1 MQACVTLVHLPAQ
14 AAGENLFYGHS
25 SCLFCSH
32 QRTAALSDVCCH
44 TLHAFVATPLNFE
57 AFNQKQHGLEDACIR
72 LASLLQNDSLA
83 TLLARLEGIL
93 GPLPQHMVRKGRFS
107 HRFYT
112 RQGVIYER
120 SQRTVRRFC
129 ARTS

>member
-1 MQACVTLVHLPAQ
+1 MLLLQRLKNFDA
-14 AAGENLFYGHS
+14 FY
-25 SCLFCSH
+25 
-32 QRTAALSDVCCH
+32 
-44 TLHAFVATPLNFE
+44 
-57 AFNQKQHGLEDACIR
+57 QKQHGLEGARIR
-72 LASLLQNDSLA
+72 LSCLLQNDSLA

-120 SQRTVRRFC
+120 SQRTVRHFC
-129 ARTS
+129 ALTS

>member
-1 MQACVTLVHLPAQ
+1 M
-14 AAGENLFYGHS
+14 GS
-25 SCLFCSH
+25 
-32 QRTAALSDVCCH
+32 
-44 TLHAFVATPLNFE
+44 VA
-57 AFNQKQHGLEDACIR
+57 
-72 LASLLQNDSLA
+72 LQNDSLA

-120 SQRTVRRFC
+120 SQRTVS
-129 ARTS
+129 TSKKLWCMMSLICDVCRSLQVLDRPVECPLEISMHGLHQQPAHGVSKLV

>member
-1 MQACVTLVHLPAQ
+1 MAEQ
-14 AAGENLFYGHS
+14 G
-25 SCLFCSH
+25 
-32 QRTAALSDVCCH
+32 ALH
-44 TLHAFVATPLNFE
+44 TLGSLHGQCLRIVPLRCFV
-57 AFNQKQHGLEDACIR
+57 
-72 LASLLQNDSLA
+72 LQNDSLA

-120 SQRTVRRFC
+120 SQRTVSASQAVVHAVPHLSFVQTLANAGC
-129 ARTS
+129 LSAINTHAVVKSFTQLVWLDTPVFI

>member
-1 MQACVTLVHLPAQ
+1 MQTCVALGHLSAQ
-14 AAGENLFYGHS
+14 VAGEKPVFGHS
-25 SCLFCSH
+25 SCLICSH

-44 TLHAFVATPLNFE
+44 ALHAFAPSPQSFD
-57 AFNQKQHGLEDACIR
+57 AFYQKECGLEDAHIR
-72 LASLLQNDSLA
+72 LACLLQNDSLA

-120 SQRTVRRFC
+120 SQRTV
-129 ARTS
+129 

>member
-1 MQACVTLVHLPAQ
+1 MTLVHLPAQ

-25 SCLFCSH
+25 SWLFCSH
-32 QRTAALSDVCCH
+32 QRTAALSVCCH
-44 TLHAFVATPLNFE
+44 TLHAFVAAPQNSE

-72 LASLLQNDSLA
+72 LACLLQNDSLA